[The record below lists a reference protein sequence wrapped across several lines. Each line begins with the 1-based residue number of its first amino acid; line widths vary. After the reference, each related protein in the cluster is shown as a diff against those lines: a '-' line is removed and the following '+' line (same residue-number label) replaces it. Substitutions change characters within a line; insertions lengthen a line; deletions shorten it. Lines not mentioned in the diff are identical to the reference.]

1 MNFGDDENISFR
13 ISEAR
18 LESINHFWV
27 PSRKSATVAG
37 RAIGGMVYVGVP
49 STVPD
54 DCFKKECKALID
66 PSLPVARA
74 GDDING
80 IDVHFRKR
88 YSDMSPRSRAT
99 YLEWL
104 ASGRSD
110 CSYNA
115 YYMLLYFYGLECRFF
130 LDNPSMAEK
139 REILEEVKRLDSLY
153 RDGSSSLFQLSG
165 FINGARISIGDIA
178 ICEPTFKTE
187 LFVLPL
193 AMKLALG
200 VRVARGDLLSAD
212 WMLSWLYSQPSW
224 RRVLPPDLIR
234 DEFCA
239 LFKLRFDERFP
250 EGLQVKKPGKA
261 LKIHYM
267 AGSGE
272 FNVDIMPEF
281 DGKPFPDISG
291 VRKPQG
297 IAQEVADGVM
307 DELRLFLDYLLG
319 NQKGRGSLEALSYL
333 PPEIW
338 PMFASEDL
346 KQLKLWAGNIVEKGG
361 LAPVGEVVA
370 RVGGKP
376 PEKLTKRLLTETA
389 DSLAWLGFGL
399 APDPRFAL
407 RSPKLGE
414 LAMIFDLGEA
424 VVYLED
430 VSETYRDALLNIATG
445 AFVAHADGEIS
456 EHERETLLET
466 VRDMKNLGDHE
477 RRRLAAD
484 LEWMLAVAPDLAF
497 LRRKLK
503 DAWSVDVAAIR
514 ATLISAAHAD
524 GVVRVKE
531 VAAIEKI
538 YDVLGLN
545 PALAYSDLHAGEFR
559 DGLVKARSA
568 KPRASGEA
576 IQSENSTEGIE
587 LDTRQITHI
596 HSETARASS
605 VLGDVFGDAETEDSE
620 EEEVGQETL
629 FPGLG
634 PVHAAFATEIIKKEH
649 WTEDAFRNLC
659 ARFSLLPSGAL
670 EDINEW
676 AFENYGDALLDEH
689 DGFEINPDIA
699 GALRKE

>member
-1 MNFGDDENISFR
+1 MVHESRWEISQYM
-13 ISEAR
+13 
-18 LESINHFWV
+18 
-27 PSRKSATVAG
+27 SRHS
-37 RAIGGMVYVGVP
+37 
-49 STVPD
+49 
-54 DCFKKECKALID
+54 
-66 PSLPVARA
+66 
-74 GDDING
+74 
-80 IDVHFRKR
+80 
-88 YSDMSPRSRAT
+88 RS
-99 YLEWL
+99 
-104 ASGRSD
+104 
-110 CSYNA
+110 
-115 YYMLLYFYGLECRFF
+115 
-130 LDNPSMAEK
+130 
-139 REILEEVKRLDSLY
+139 EIL
-153 RDGSSSLFQLSG
+153 
-165 FINGARISIGDIA
+165 A
-178 ICEPTFKTE
+178 
-187 LFVLPL
+187 LPL
-193 AMKLALG
+193 VMKLALG
-200 VRVARGDLLSAD
+200 VRVARGELLSAD

-224 RRVLPPDLIR
+224 KRVLPPDLIR

-272 FNVDIMPEF
+272 FDVDIMPEF

-297 IAQEVADGVM
+297 IAQEIADGVM

-370 RVGGKP
+370 RVGGEP
-376 PEKLTKRLLTETA
+376 PEKLTKRLLTEAA

-484 LEWMLAVAPDLAF
+484 LEWMLAVAPGLGISAPKVEGCMVGRRRSHSSHF
-497 LRRKLK
+497 NFCRACRRRRPSKRSRRYRKNLRR
-503 DAWSVDVAAIR
+503 
-514 ATLISAAHAD
+514 
-524 GVVRVKE
+524 
-531 VAAIEKI
+531 
-538 YDVLGLN
+538 
-545 PALAYSDLHAGEFR
+545 
-559 DGLVKARSA
+559 
-568 KPRASGEA
+568 
-576 IQSENSTEGIE
+576 
-587 LDTRQITHI
+587 
-596 HSETARASS
+596 
-605 VLGDVFGDAETEDSE
+605 
-620 EEEVGQETL
+620 VG
-629 FPGLG
+629 
-634 PVHAAFATEIIKKEH
+634 A
-649 WTEDAFRNLC
+649 
-659 ARFSLLPSGAL
+659 
-670 EDINEW
+670 
-676 AFENYGDALLDEH
+676 
-689 DGFEINPDIA
+689 
-699 GALRKE
+699 

>member
-1 MNFGDDENISFR
+1 
-13 ISEAR
+13 
-18 LESINHFWV
+18 
-27 PSRKSATVAG
+27 
-37 RAIGGMVYVGVP
+37 
-49 STVPD
+49 
-54 DCFKKECKALID
+54 
-66 PSLPVARA
+66 
-74 GDDING
+74 
-80 IDVHFRKR
+80 
-88 YSDMSPRSRAT
+88 MSPRSRAT

-165 FINGARISIGDIA
+165 FINGARISMGDIA
-178 ICEPTFKTE
+178 IYEPIFKVQI
-187 LFVLPL
+187 LALPL
-193 AMKLALG
+193 VMKLALG

-224 RRVLPPDLIR
+224 KRVLPPDLIR

-261 LKIHYM
+261 LKILYM

-272 FNVDIMPEF
+272 FEVDIMPEF

-291 VRKPQG
+291 LRKPLE
-297 IAQEVADGVM
+297 IAQKVADGVM
-307 DELRLFLDYLLG
+307 NELSLFLDYLLG
-319 NQKGRGSLEALSYL
+319 NKNGRGSLEALSYL

-346 KQLKLWAGNIVEKGG
+346 RQLKLWVGNVVEKGG
-361 LAPVGEVVA
+361 LAPVGEVLA
-370 RVGGKP
+370 RIGGTP
-376 PEKLTKRLLTETA
+376 PEKLTKRQLTEAA

-399 APDPRFAL
+399 APDPRFEL

-424 VVYLED
+424 VGYLED
-430 VSETYRDALLNIATG
+430 VSETYRDALLNIASG

-456 EHERETLLET
+456 EPERETLLET
-466 VRDMKNLGDHE
+466 VRDTKNLKGHE

-497 LRRKLK
+497 LSRKLK
-503 DAWSVDVAAIR
+503 RTGSDAVAAIR

-538 YDVLGLN
+538 YNVLGLN
-545 PALAYSDLHAGEFR
+545 PALAYSDLHAGEIR
-559 DGLVKARSA
+559 DSLVKVRSA
-568 KPRASGEA
+568 KPAASGEA
-576 IQSENSTEGIE
+576 IRPENSTEGIG

-605 VLGDVFGDAETEDSE
+605 VLGGVFGDAETEDSE